1 MEATI
6 DAVGRV
12 VVPKAI
18 RDTLGLVPGT
28 RVDISLYGMGIQ
40 ILPGS
45 RTARLVEV
53 DGALVADADTVI
65 TDDDVL
71 GLLDAGRR

>member
-1 MEATI
+1 M
-6 DAVGRV
+6 
-12 VVPKAI
+12 VPKAI
-18 RDTLGLVPGT
+18 RDALGLVPGT

-53 DGALVADADTVI
+53 DGALVADADTVV